1 MTTPYQPEIVEREA
15 QKYWED
21 ARCFEVREDPTKEKF
36 YCLTMFPYPSGKLHM
51 GHVRVFTISDVLA
64 RYQRMQ
70 GKYVLQ
76 PMGWDAFGMPAEN
89 AAIQHGV
96 PPAQWTYK
104 NIDDMRGQLKRLGY
118 GYDWTREI
126 TTCRPEYYRWEQWL
140 FTRMFKKGL
149 VYRKNSVVN
158 WDPVDKT
165 VLANEQVIDGR
176 GWRSDA
182 LVERRE
188 IPQWFMKITAY
199 ADELLDE
206 LDRMPGWPDS
216 VKTMQR
222 NWIGRS
228 EGVELFFDVDGED
241 EPLTVYTT
249 RPDTLLGVTYMAVAA
264 EHPLASKVAADNP
277 DIAAFI
283 AECKISD
290 AAEATLETME
300 KKGMSLGISATHPL
314 TGDDIP
320 LWVANFVLMSYG
332 TGAVMAVPGHD
343 ARDWEFAKQHG
354 LPIRQVIAP
363 ADGSDIDIE
372 AAVYVDKGVLV
383 NSGEFDGLDSAAA
396 CDAIADHFEKL
407 GLGKRKVNYRLR
419 DWGVSRQRYWG
430 TPIPIVYCDDCGAV
444 AVPEDQLPVVLPEHV
459 EVTGSGSPLKDMPEF
474 YETPCPKCGKDA
486 RRETDTFDTFVES
499 SWYFAR
505 YACPDSDA
513 AMLDERASYW
523 TPVDQYT
530 GGIEHAILHLL
541 YSRFFQRVMRDEGLT
556 DVSEPFINL
565 LTQGMVLKDGAKM
578 SKAKGN
584 TVDPQE
590 LIEKYGAD
598 TVRLFMMFAAP
609 PEQALEWSDD
619 GVQGSFRFLKRF
631 WTAVV
636 DHAAAGAVEDF
647 DADAL
652 NAAQK
657 DLRRKTHQTIAKI
670 SDDLS
675 RRHSFN
681 TVVAASMELL
691 NAINKFADDSAA
703 GRAVAREALQAV
715 VLMLSPLVPH
725 ICHALWREL
734 GHESALI
741 DQPWP
746 DVDSSAL
753 EVDLIELVVQ
763 VNGKL
768 RGRVSIA
775 VDADRDAVEAQAL
788 ADENVQRF
796 IAGKDIRKVIVVPGR
811 LVNIVV

>member
-1 MTTPYQPEIVEREA
+1 MSTAYHPETVESGA
-15 QKYWED
+15 QEYW
-21 ARCFEVREDPTKEKF
+21 ARSRCFEVGEDTEKEKF

-51 GHVRVFTISDVLA
+51 GHVRVFTISDVIA

-70 GKYVLQ
+70 GKHVLQ

-89 AAIQHGV
+89 AAIKRGV
-96 PPAQWTYK
+96 PPAKWTYE
-104 NIDDMRGQLKRLGY
+104 NIADMRGQFKRLGY
-118 GYDWTREI
+118 AYDWSREV

-158 WDPVDKT
+158 WDPVDQT

-188 IPQWFMKITAY
+188 IPQWFMRITAY

-228 EGVELFFDVDGED
+228 QGVELTFDVAGDN
-241 EPLTVYTT
+241 EPLTVFTT

-264 EHPLASKVAADNP
+264 EHPLAEKAAAGNP
-277 DIAAFI
+277 DVAAFI
-283 AECKISD
+283 EDCKKTD
-290 AAEATLETME
+290 AAEATMETME
-300 KKGMSLGISATHPL
+300 KKGMPLGISAIHPI
-314 TGDDIP
+314 TGDEVP

-343 ARDWEFAKQHG
+343 ERDWEFAKKHG
-354 LPIRQVIAP
+354 VPIKQVIAP

-372 AAVYVDKGVLV
+372 EAVFTEKGVLV
-383 NSGEFDGLDSAAA
+383 NSGEYDGLNYDDA
-396 CDAIADHFEKL
+396 CEAIADFFEKS
-407 GLGKRKVNYRLR
+407 GRGRRAINYRLR

-430 TPIPIVYCDDCGAV
+430 TPIPIIYCDDCDAV
-444 AVPEDQLPVVLPEHV
+444 PVPEDQLPVILPEDV
-459 EVTGSGSPLKDMPEF
+459 EVSGKGSPLRDMPEF
-474 YETPCPKCGKDA
+474 VNVSCPQCGKDA

-505 YACPDSDA
+505 YACPDNDQV
-513 AMLDERASYW
+513 MLDERAAYW

-556 DVSEPFINL
+556 DISEPFTNL

-578 SKAKGN
+578 SKNKGN

-590 LIEKYGAD
+590 LIEKFGAD

-631 WTAVV
+631 WNAVQSHT
-636 DHAAAGAVEDF
+636 DGGPAGDIDVAV
-647 DADAL
+647 L

-670 SDDLS
+670 SDDIG
-675 RRHSFN
+675 RRYTFN
-681 TVVAASMELL
+681 TAVAASMELL
-691 NAINKFADDSAA
+691 NSINRFEDDSDA
-703 GRAVAREALQAV
+703 GRSVKHEALEAV
-715 VLMLSPLVPH
+715 VLLLSPIVPH
-725 ICHALWREL
+725 ISHALWAEL
-734 GHESALI
+734 GHKTALI
-741 DQPWP
+741 DVPWP
-746 DVDSSAL
+746 SVDEAAL
-753 EVDLIELVVQ
+753 AEDLIEVVVQ

-768 RGRVSIA
+768 RGRISVA
-775 VDADRDAVEAQAL
+775 VDADKDTLAAVAM

-796 IAGKDIRKVIVVPGR
+796 IDGKEIRKTIVVPGR